1 MLRRTV
7 LLLVVV
13 FPILCLSASSVLA
26 DADLAATTER
36 VSVSSA
42 EAEGNYRSNWSSVS
56 ADGRY
61 VAFSSLAD
69 NLVAGDTNGVVDVFV
84 RDRVTGITDRV
95 SVSGAGEQGNDWSNW
110 PSISADGRYVAFMST
125 ANNLVAGDTNGS
137 WDVFV
142 RDRVSGETER
152 VSVSSAE
159 VEANGGSGGAVNLLA
174 ISADGRYVAFLSEA
188 TNLVAGDT
196 NGSNDVFVRDRVSG
210 ETERVN
216 VSSAGAEANGPSG
229 YSVISADGR
238 YVAFMSD
245 ATNLVPGD
253 TNGRADVFVRDRMA
267 GETQRVSVSSAGV
280 EADGRSDENSIS
292 ADGRYVAFGSRA
304 SNLVPGDTN
313 GTRDIFVRGP
323 LEYYDGPPPTFD
335 DVSPSFWAFDEVEA
349 CAAAGIVSGYGDG
362 LYHPELGVTRDQM
375 AVYIS
380 RALAGGDENVP
391 DFTATP
397 TFPDVGDTHW
407 ALKYVEYAVSCSVV
421 SGYLDGTY
429 RPEYPVTRDQMAV
442 YVARSICDPT
452 GEDGL
457 TDYVPADPRNFPDVS
472 SGFWSYKHVEYC
484 VENGVVAGYL
494 DGYYR
499 PDYVVTRDQMAVYV
513 ARAFGLM
520 P

>member
-137 WDVFV
+137 W
-142 RDRVSGETER
+142 
-152 VSVSSAE
+152 
-159 VEANGGSGGAVNLLA
+159 
-174 ISADGRYVAFLSEA
+174 
-188 TNLVAGDT
+188 
-196 NGSNDVFVRDRVSG
+196 DVFVRDRVSG

>member
-1 MLRRTV
+1 MVGGVEMLRRTV

-137 WDVFV
+137 W
-142 RDRVSGETER
+142 
-152 VSVSSAE
+152 
-159 VEANGGSGGAVNLLA
+159 
-174 ISADGRYVAFLSEA
+174 
-188 TNLVAGDT
+188 
-196 NGSNDVFVRDRVSG
+196 DVFVRDRVSG